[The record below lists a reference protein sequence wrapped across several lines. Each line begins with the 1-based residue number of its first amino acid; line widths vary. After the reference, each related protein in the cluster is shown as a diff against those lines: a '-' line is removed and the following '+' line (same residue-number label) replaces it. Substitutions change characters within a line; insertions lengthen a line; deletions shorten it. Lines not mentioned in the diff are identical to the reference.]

1 MMFFIL
7 LISANLAAAL
17 FGPIKPCSSQFSFV
31 STRSCSTVGESLDVS
46 KQICS
51 LVPAMNAM
59 TPGTYLSTTDAMCL
73 CTDASCKLSTSVHEI
88 PIAWVYTPE
97 FQYITEPYAIQNTWA
112 RDVMCLN
119 GRNSV
124 VSYSASNGQ
133 IINNGIC
140 RVLGAARVLQAGV
153 SPTATA
159 SLSSASATVTRSRG
173 AATATATD
181 TATRSRGAATA
192 TATDTAT
199 RSRGAATATAT
210 DTATRSRAPASVTST
225 VTRSRAGATPTGTNT
240 ITTTR
245 SRTLP
250 VTPTATNTI
259 TTSRSRA
266 PASGTPTD
274 TATRSRTATDTQTIT
289 ATRSRAAATPTMTNS
304 ATATRSPTSTVTQT
318 RTDTITRTESATNSA
333 TRTPVSASATQT
345 DTAST
350 TASVTAQATLSA
362 SISPAVTSFQLFIP
376 GTQISGANAD
386 ILAAINQFLGSTG
399 SVSITQLQWNNGVYT
414 VSGISASAP
423 QIQSQFSSS
432 PQYLNLLQQLSLSAN
447 PSPSPSPSQFTTVG
461 IPVIAALGGVCVLS
475 VAAGM
480 YLYFRNRQK
489 RRKISAVPTIMNP
502 AGPRV
507 PDAAAVAKIAQVDS
521 SDGSVPVMMVSN
533 AFNETLKDV
542 VEQPRAGT
550 VPVYRADTSNRN
562 MLLQSQSSFRT
573 RFNSEPETAAVGKAV
588 DVMRRPVSMNNATP
602 VSLRELTQQQPMRI
616 TAVSINNQKTKS
628 FKIGGGNSSGS
639 SDAPYNPF
647 APKMSTTDGPR
658 TAFAPLQTSRPPLP
672 LPPPPPPAYDEINN

>member
-159 SLSSASATVTRSRG
+159 SLSSASATV
-173 AATATATD
+173 
-181 TATRSRGAATA
+181 
-192 TATDTAT
+192 T

-639 SDAPYNPF
+639 SDTPYNPF